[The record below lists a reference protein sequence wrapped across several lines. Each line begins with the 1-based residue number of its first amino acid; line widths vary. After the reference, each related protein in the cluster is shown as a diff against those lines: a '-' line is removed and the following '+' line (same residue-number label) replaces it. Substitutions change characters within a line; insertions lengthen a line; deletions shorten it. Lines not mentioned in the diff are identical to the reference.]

1 MKLLKWIL
9 IAVGGVVVLF
19 AGALAFIAATFDPNQ
34 YKGQIADLVKEKT
47 QRTLSIE
54 GDIRLTLFPKLGVQL
69 GKTRLSE
76 FRSDQEFAGLD
87 QMRVSLALL
96 PLLSKQV
103 VVDQIQ
109 LNGLRVNLVKHRD
122 GRTNLADLLGVEEVP
137 TPAPAVTQ
145 PSAAAAPIK
154 FDIDGVKVRKA
165 AVSWKDEAAGTEYTV
180 SDFNLETGRVAPGVP
195 VKFELAAAFTASE
208 PKMEVKFQCAGN
220 VTADLKKQTLSAD
233 LTARIDESNV
243 KAKVDM
249 TNFAA
254 PFTRFDIAFDKLDV
268 DRYLSPTE
276 KRAMSVK
283 PASARQAEQPINF
296 SPIKKLSLAGS
307 LRIDHLVASNM
318 KAQNLRMDLKARDG
332 RLEVNLLSADLYQ
345 GSTKGTASVNAN
357 NNQLAIKQSL
367 SGVSIGPL
375 LRDALNQDLLDGH
388 GNVALDV
395 TATGKTVSA
404 IKKSLN
410 GTVALGL
417 KDGALK
423 GINLAQSLRN
433 AKVMFTGGTRDSEQA
448 AAPGEKTD
456 FSELSASFLIREGVA
471 HNDDLLAKSPFLRL
485 TGAGDINIAEGSLNY
500 LVKAAAVATSTGQGG
515 KDLADTRGLT
525 LPVRASG
532 PFTALKYKL
541 EFGSAFSDSAKQQ
554 VEAKKEELK
563 GKLKDQIKSR
573 LQEAT
578 KPAGE
583 AAPATGG
590 GSPPPSRPED
600 KLKEKLKKLF

>member
-1 MKLLKWIL
+1 
-9 IAVGGVVVLF
+9 
-19 AGALAFIAATFDPNQ
+19 
-34 YKGQIADLVKEKT
+34 
-47 QRTLSIE
+47 
-54 GDIRLTLFPKLGVQL
+54 
-69 GKTRLSE
+69 
-76 FRSDQEFAGLD
+76 
-87 QMRVSLALL
+87 
-96 PLLSKQV
+96 
-103 VVDQIQ
+103 
-109 LNGLRVNLVKHRD
+109 
-122 GRTNLADLLGVEEVP
+122 
-137 TPAPAVTQ
+137 
-145 PSAAAAPIK
+145 
-154 FDIDGVKVRKA
+154 
-165 AVSWKDEAAGTEYTV
+165 
-180 SDFNLETGRVAPGVP
+180 
-195 VKFELAAAFTASE
+195 
-208 PKMEVKFQCAGN
+208 
-220 VTADLKKQTLSAD
+220 
-233 LTARIDESNV
+233 
-243 KAKVDM
+243 M

-276 KRAMSVK
+276 KRATSVK
-283 PASARQAEQPINF
+283 AASARQAEQPIDF
-296 SPIKKLSLAGS
+296 SPIKKLNLAGS
-307 LRIDHLVASNM
+307 LRIDHLVASNV

-332 RLEVNLLSADLYQ
+332 RLEVNPLSADLYQ

-410 GTVALGL
+410 GTVALSL

-423 GINLAQSLRN
+423 GINLAQSLRD
-433 AKVMFTGGTRDSEQA
+433 AKAMFTGGTRDSERA

-456 FSELSASFLIREGVA
+456 FFELSASFLIREGVA

-590 GSPPPSRPED
+590 GSPPSRPED